1 MSTAGERSIA
11 SHPGENDRLGLFS
24 GTLGKLA
31 GGIECAVISLSLHR
45 GAIAR
50 RYEQCPLLRQAA
62 RTSVRAITSPPK
74 HDFPSK
80 SRIG

>member
-24 GTLGKLA
+24 GTLGELA
-31 GGIECAVISLSLHR
+31 GGFECLSLHR

-50 RYEQCPLLRQAA
+50 RYEQCPLLRQTA